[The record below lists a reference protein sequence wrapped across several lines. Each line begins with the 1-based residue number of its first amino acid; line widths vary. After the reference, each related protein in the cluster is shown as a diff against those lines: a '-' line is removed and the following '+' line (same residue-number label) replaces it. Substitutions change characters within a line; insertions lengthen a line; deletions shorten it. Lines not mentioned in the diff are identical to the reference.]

1 MDGSGNLY
9 GTAFGG
15 GRYRNGT
22 VVMITP

>member
-9 GTAFGG
+9 GTACGG